1 MASLPLPTVAAISL
15 VTVPVSAK
23 TRWMFVQVQDS
34 DGRTGVGEA
43 TLQRQESAV
52 QAVLEKLARAHLQRP
67 ADANA
72 RWAWRFAPKTLA
84 GAAAAS
90 AIDHALW
97 DLAAQRAGRPLAELL
112 GTPTSHVHVYANIN
126 RGLASRAPEA
136 FAAAARAAAGRG
148 FAAVKIAPFDEIDV
162 HGRWGAPQP
171 ATDTALDLGIER
183 VVAVRDALGDGV
195 ELMVDCHWRFDEAR
209 AERAIDAVGAA
220 VAPYWIE
227 CPVPEET
234 AWLPAVRRLRSRA
247 SRFGMRLAGGEEGV
261 GRESFEHLLDVYDVL
276 MPDIKYVGGIA
287 ELRAV
292 AERAAARNVGIAPHN
307 PSGPVAHAAST
318 HVCAS
323 LAAFDRLE
331 LQFNESALFDDI
343 VSPAMPAPHEGW
355 QPVPSTPGLGVTLG
369 PACFAVA
376 GTIRRDWT

>member
-1 MASLPLPTVAAISL
+1 MASLPPPTVAAISL

-34 DGRTGVGEA
+34 DGRTGLGEA

-52 QAVLEKLARAHLQRP
+52 EAVLEKLASAHLQRP

-72 RWAWRFAPKTLA
+72 RWAWRFAPRTLP

-97 DLAAQRAGRPLAELL
+97 DLAGQRSGQPLAQML
-112 GTPTSHVHVYANIN
+112 GTPTSHVPVYANIN
-126 RGLASRAPEA
+126 RGLASRAPDA
-136 FAAAARAAAGRG
+136 FAAAARAAAARG
-148 FAAVKIAPFDEIDV
+148 FSAVKLAPFDEIDV
-162 HGRWGAPQP
+162 HGRWGAPR
-171 ATDTALDLGIER
+171 AADDAALARGVER
-183 VVAVRDALGDGV
+183 VVAVRDALGDDLQ
-195 ELMVDCHWRFDEAR
+195 LMVDCHWRFDEVW

-220 VAPYWIE
+220 VAAYWIE

-247 SRFGMRLAGGEEGV
+247 SRFGMRLAGGEDGV

-287 ELRAV
+287 EMRAV
-292 AERAAARNVGIAPHN
+292 ADRAAARGVGIAPHN

-318 HVCAS
+318 HVCTS
-323 LAAFDRLE
+323 LAGFDRLE
-331 LQFNESALFDDI
+331 LQFNESPLFEAI
-343 VSPAMPAPHEGW
+343 VAPAMPAPHEGW
-355 QPVPSTPGLGVTLG
+355 QPVPSV
-369 PACFAVA
+369 
-376 GTIRRDWT
+376 